1 MGARARSGTGMS
13 GADTPAAHAVLGL
26 LGVFDGGEGAGHGY
40 DLARH
45 FAPGQPLAEVL
56 RLEPGMLYHY
66 LKKLAGAGWV
76 TATVEPQGTRPP
88 RQVYRITDGGRTE
101 LRRWL
106 SEPVAR
112 TREVRLEFLLKLFF
126 ARRLDPTL
134 EARLVAEQ
142 RAMLARLETSLA
154 AQLTGVAAVDHDQA
168 PDDAAF
174 RRLVLELRLAQTRA
188 ALAWLNKAEG

>member
-1 MGARARSGTGMS
+1 MS

-26 LGVFDGGEGAGHGY
+26 LGAFDRDEGAGHGY

-45 FAPGQPLAEVL
+45 FAPGQPLAEVM

-66 LKKLAGAGWV
+66 LKKLAAAGWAS
-76 TATVEPQGTRPP
+76 ATIEPRGTRPP

-101 LRRWL
+101 LQRWL

-112 TREVRLEFLLKLFF
+112 TREIRLEFLLKLFF
-126 ARRLDPTL
+126 ARRLDPAL
-134 EARLVAEQ
+134 AARLVDEQ
-142 RAMLARLETSLA
+142 RAIIVRLETSLA
-154 AQLTGVAAVDHDQA
+154 AQLASATAEDHDQTTEDA
-168 PDDAAF
+168 AAF

-188 ALAWLNKAEG
+188 ALAWLQHVDR